1 MEEKKN
7 KYTYD
12 PSGNQAYNDAV
23 SRYEEAKQQEKPTYA
38 GTYDDKLNSLY
49 DQLMNRPNFSYNLN
63 GDALY
68 KQYRDSYAR
77 QGRLAMMDT
86 MGQASALT
94 GGFGSTYGQA
104 VGQQTYDG
112 YLQQL
117 TDRVPELQQM
127 ALSRYNAEGEQLS
140 DQYTTTKDLADA
152 ERGAYNDA
160 LDRYLKNLADLEN
173 AVESAYSNGYAEWYK
188 SLQLEREDAANAER
202 QQKAA
207 YDKLVQLMKDTGY
220 RPTDEELA
228 AAGMSAGV
236 RDAYLNRFT
245 AAMSRSGGGGRRS
258 KKKKEEQEKAPKVP
272 GRLLKQLNN
281 MVSSGESRG
290 RVNSVINESYHAG
303 SINKE
308 QYDYLKQVYTGRGV
322 MY

>member
-1 MEEKKN
+1 MDEKKD

-12 PSGNQAYNDAV
+12 PSHNQAYQDAV
-23 SRYEEAKQQEKPTYA
+23 NRYEEAKQQEKPTYA
-38 GTYDDKLNSLY
+38 GTYDDQLNSLY
-49 DQLMNRPNFSYNLN
+49 DKLMNRPNFSYNLN

-68 KQYRDSYAR
+68 KQYRDRYAQ
-77 QGRLAMMDT
+77 QGRMAMMDT

-152 ERGAYNDA
+152 ERGAYNAA
-160 LDRYLKNLADLEN
+160 LDRYLENLANLES
-173 AVESAYSNGYAEWYK
+173 AVETAYSNGYAEWYK
-188 SLQLEREDAANAER
+188 ALQLEREDAEQAENR
-202 QQKAA
+202 KKQA
-207 YDKLVQLMKDTGY
+207 YDQLVQLMKDTGY

-236 RDAYLNRFT
+236 RDAYLNKYN
-245 AAMSRSGGGGRRS
+245 APKSSGGRRKSNKDKTPHVPS
-258 KKKKEEQEKAPKVP
+258 KMT
-272 GRLLKQLNN
+272 KQLND
-281 MVSSGESRG
+281 MVSGGASRG
-290 RVNSVINESYHAG
+290 QVNSVINESYRAG
-303 SINKE
+303 SIDKE
-308 QYDYLKQVYTGRGV
+308 QYDYLKQIYTGRGV